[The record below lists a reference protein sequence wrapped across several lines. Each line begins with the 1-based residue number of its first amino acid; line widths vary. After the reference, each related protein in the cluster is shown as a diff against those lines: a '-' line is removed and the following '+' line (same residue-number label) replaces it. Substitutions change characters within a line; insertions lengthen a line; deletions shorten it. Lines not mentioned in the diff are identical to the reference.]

1 MICGDLYAHHSF
13 TKNQH
18 LSNLFFFPGS
28 AAGAAALKYIYIS
41 TNTYYTCTGTT
52 KRHVCT
58 VRGSLGEANGR
69 IDEGIAKKQGS
80 KCNGICGLEMNQ
92 SFKKESIRKHESAK
106 ESKIT

>member
-1 MICGDLYAHHSF
+1 MR
-13 TKNQH
+13 
-18 LSNLFFFPGS
+18 LSTDMHPRTQLLCYCTRIGYTWIYKS
-28 AAGAAALKYIYIS
+28 VGIYIYIS
-41 TNTYYTCTGTT
+41 TSTYYTCTGTT

-92 SFKKESIRKHESAK
+92 SFKKESILKHESAK

>member
-1 MICGDLYAHHSF
+1 MNASVYRHAPKDTVIMLLHTYRIYMDIQICRH
-13 TKNQH
+13 
-18 LSNLFFFPGS
+18 
-28 AAGAAALKYIYIS
+28 IYIS
-41 TNTYYTCTGTT
+41 TSTYYTCTGTT

-92 SFKKESIRKHESAK
+92 SFKKESILKHESAK